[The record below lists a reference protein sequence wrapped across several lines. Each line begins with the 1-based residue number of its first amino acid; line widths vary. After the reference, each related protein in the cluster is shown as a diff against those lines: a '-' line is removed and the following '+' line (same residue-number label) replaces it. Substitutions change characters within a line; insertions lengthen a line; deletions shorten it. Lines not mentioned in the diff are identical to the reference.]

1 MTKIIIGGDF
11 CPSSNII
18 PKDCF
23 NEIATI
29 LRLTDL
35 RIVNFECAIA
45 DASCKPIKKEGPVI
59 QCTIEQFD
67 QVISIE
73 ANFVTLA
80 NNHILD
86 CGAQGLEN
94 VISACENNHIQYVG
108 VGNNIKDIKCTCYY
122 RNVAIINCCE
132 QEFSIAGRNHCGAN
146 HAHPVSIYYQIQEAK
161 KSSNCIIVIVHG
173 GIEYYQ
179 LPSPDMQDLYRFFI
193 DAGASVVVGHH
204 PHCFSGGE
212 DYHGGYIYYSLG
224 NLFFDN
230 GSKKHTIW
238 NDGFLLKLEI
248 AENGVIKKNEIIPY
262 IQCYKEP
269 GIKVMNG
276 EEKSVF
282 RKQYDNLS
290 DIIAHREVLVEKY
303 NCYCLTQKRHSLS
316 RILPYSNRFLC
327 GLYKRGLFPSFL
339 TAKMILSR
347 INAIRCESHRGVLT
361 NNLEIIYKSL

>member
-29 LRLTDL
+29 LRQTDL

-73 ANFVTLA
+73 ANLVTLA

-108 VGNNIKDIKCTCYY
+108 VGNNNKDIKCTCYY

-132 QEFSIAGRNHCGAN
+132 QEFSIADRDHCGAN

-161 KSSNCIIVIVHG
+161 KKSNCIIVIVHG

-230 GSKKHTIW
+230 GSKEHTVW
-238 NDGFLLKLEI
+238 NDGFLLKLEVN
-248 AENGVIKKNEIIPY
+248 EDGVIMDRQIIPY
-262 IQCYKEP
+262 IQCCKKP
-269 GIKVMNG
+269 GVRLIGGDEKDTFVRDYHHLSSIISNRKDL
-276 EEKSVF
+276 EEHY
-282 RKQYDNLS
+282 RK
-290 DIIAHREVLVEKY
+290 
-303 NCYCLTQKRHSLS
+303 YCASQKRRSLT
-316 RILPYSNRFLC
+316 RILPYSNRILLA
-327 GLYKRGLFPSFL
+327 LYKRGWFPSFL
-339 TAKMILSR
+339 NRKMIVSR
-347 INAIRCESHRGVLT
+347 LNAIRCEAHRGILT
-361 NNLEIIYKSL
+361 HHLEEMYHQM